1 VLNFVVKFLFW
12 VGGSSSSRRILN
24 IEKREK
30 GGGGEA
36 INAGR
41 R

>member
-1 VLNFVVKFLFW
+1 VKFLFW
-12 VGGSSSSRRILN
+12 VVGSSSRRILN